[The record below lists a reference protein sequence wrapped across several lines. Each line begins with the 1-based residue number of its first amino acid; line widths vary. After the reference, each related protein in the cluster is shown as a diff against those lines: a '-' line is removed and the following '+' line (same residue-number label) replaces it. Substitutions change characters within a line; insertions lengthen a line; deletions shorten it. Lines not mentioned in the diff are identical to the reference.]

1 MLGGHDIFVHGSG
14 SNYNGGFTVRDMSA
28 DASPLFTVA
37 PIGSV
42 GYTSGNVSCG
52 SFFAVQRVDEYT
64 VNLYE
69 YCMAGGYAGYQIKIK
84 NSPTGI
90 HAVETE
96 AAKPQLTV
104 YPNPAIDN
112 ISLSYPA
119 GINHVAITNLAG
131 ATILTDKYAG
141 TKRALIDVSALPA
154 GFYIVTIN
162 GSEASTRI
170 IKQ

>member
-1 MLGGHDIFVHGSG
+1 MK
-14 SNYNGGFTVRDMSA
+14 N
-28 DASPLFTVA
+28 
-37 PIGSV
+37 
-42 GYTSGNVSCG
+42 
-52 SFFAVQRVDEYT
+52 
-64 VNLYE
+64 
-69 YCMAGGYAGYQIKIK
+69 YQIKIK

-112 ISLSYPA
+112 ITLSYPA

-131 ATILTDKYAG
+131 ATVLTDKYAG